1 MLLPFTLRARAS
13 TQRINSYPQKLS
25 TGGTFMTTRP
35 RFTLLLDKRGTLT
48 AQSPSGAHRDPLRRV
63 GRGVLV
69 AIGIALCIMPDAG
82 GSIPKQYVSYKEY
95 AYYALGYNTEQ
106 YKCLS
111 ILWGKESAWNPAAV
125 GNLNGTHRVYGI
137 PQGKSEWLKDQDGY
151 TQIQWG
157 LKYIGN
163 RYGEPCIA
171 LDHWKAK
178 GWH

>member
-1 MLLPFTLRARAS
+1 MRNTALSRTFTNEFD
-13 TQRINSYPQKLS
+13 IN
-25 TGGTFMTTRP
+25 
-35 RFTLLLDKRGTLT
+35 GTLT
-48 AQSPSGAHRDPLRRV
+48 AQSPSRAHRDPLRRV

-95 AYYALGYNTEQ
+95 ALHSLGYNHKQ

-111 ILWGKESAWNPAAV
+111 ILYGKESAWNPKAA
-125 GNLNGTHRVYGI
+125 NGSHYGI
-137 PQGKSEWLKDQDGY
+137 PQGRSTWLKDQDGY

-157 LKYIGN
+157 LKYIGH

>member
-1 MLLPFTLRARAS
+1 MKRHAALTS
-13 TQRINSYPQKLS
+13 TYADE
-25 TGGTFMTTRP
+25 
-35 RFTLLLDKRGTLT
+35 LDSDGTLT

-69 AIGIALCIMPDAG
+69 AIGISLCFMPVAG
-82 GSIPKQYVSYKEY
+82 GSIPKQYISYKEY
-95 AYYALGYNTEQ
+95 AYYALGYNLKE

-111 ILWGKESAWNPAAV
+111 ILYGKESAWNPAAV
-125 GNLNGTHRVYGI
+125 NGSHYGI

-157 LKYIGN
+157 LDYIGH

-171 LDHWKAK
+171 LAHWRAK